1 MSIGYKHFR
10 VNLNRTGGK
19 FLRDF
24 IESVEIY
31 PEKLDNGRICKQINF
46 NFPVYYDGEVG
57 REINLPEIRL
67 LNENTVET
75 IVRLTKREIQQ
86 K

>member
-1 MSIGYKHFR
+1 MQ
-10 VNLNRTGGK
+10 
-19 FLRDF
+19 DF

-31 PEKLDNGRICKQINF
+31 PEKMDNERICKQINF
-46 NFPVYYDGEVG
+46 NITVYYDGEVG

>member
-1 MSIGYKHFR
+1 M
-10 VNLNRTGGK
+10 
-19 FLRDF
+19 RDF

-67 LNENTVET
+67 LNENIVGT
-75 IVRLTKREIQQ
+75 IAQLSKREIRQ

>member
-1 MSIGYKHFR
+1 MQ
-10 VNLNRTGGK
+10 
-19 FLRDF
+19 DF

-31 PEKLDNGRICKQINF
+31 PEKMDNERICKQINF
-46 NFPVYYDGEVG
+46 NIPVYYDGEVG

-67 LNENTVET
+67 LNENIVGT
-75 IVRLTKREIQQ
+75 IAQLSKREIRQ

>member
-1 MSIGYKHFR
+1 M
-10 VNLNRTGGK
+10 
-19 FLRDF
+19 RDF

-31 PEKLDNGRICKQINF
+31 PEKMDNGRMLKQINF
-46 NFPVYYDGEVG
+46 NFPVYYDGEVS

>member
-1 MSIGYKHFR
+1 
-10 VNLNRTGGK
+10 LQ
-19 FLRDF
+19 DF

-31 PEKLDNGRICKQINF
+31 PEKMDNERICKQINF
-46 NFPVYYDGEVG
+46 NITVYYDGEVG

-67 LNENTVET
+67 LNENIVGT
-75 IVRLTKREIQQ
+75 IAQLSKREIRQ